1 MLSFN
6 LYANIKLQND
16 SLEYFDQYS
25 HHVRPT
31 TDRISSNTVADDQLV
46 LFLALH
52 FVARALHTAS
62 KVYNIK
68 SHNCL
73 LVIFI
78 HYLLSFYLTKTKLKK
93 ERWENAESKTAL
105 QLVRPKVLKH
115 ISLLVWNGLI
125 ACIQPSLIYIFPL
138 MWTFVK
144 TRFVLISG
152 RVQLSDSEEP
162 PPGGLQTRVE
172 DRPGTSSS
180 SCLPVKN
187 KKNKNKN
194 KNSMKR
200 VKINL
205 RSSYATLI
213 ECRRVTFII
222 NSM

>member
-6 LYANIKLQND
+6 LYANIQLQND
-16 SLEYFDQYS
+16 SLEYFDHYS

-78 HYLLSFYLTKTKLKK
+78 HDLLSFYLTKTKLKK

-144 TRFVLISG
+144 TGFVLIPEG
-152 RVQLSDSEEP
+152 VQLSDSEEP

-187 KKNKNKN
+187 KKTKTKT
-194 KNSMKR
+194 
-200 VKINL
+200 KIQWNEL
-205 RSSYATLI
+205 KQI
-213 ECRRVTFII
+213 
-222 NSM
+222 

>member
-6 LYANIKLQND
+6 LYANIQLQND

-31 TDRISSNTVADDQLV
+31 TDRIWSNTVADDQLV

-62 KVYNIK
+62 KVYNMN

-73 LVIFI
+73 LIIFI

-93 ERWENAESKTAL
+93 KRWEKAESKTAL

-144 TRFVLISG
+144 TGFVLISE

-187 KKNKNKN
+187 KTKT
-194 KNSMKR
+194 
-200 VKINL
+200 KIQWN
-205 RSSYATLI
+205 
-213 ECRRVTFII
+213 E
-222 NSM
+222 

>member
-25 HHVRPT
+25 HHARPT

-93 ERWENAESKTAL
+93 ER
-105 QLVRPKVLKH
+105 
-115 ISLLVWNGLI
+115 
-125 ACIQPSLIYIFPL
+125 
-138 MWTFVK
+138 
-144 TRFVLISG
+144 
-152 RVQLSDSEEP
+152 
-162 PPGGLQTRVE
+162 
-172 DRPGTSSS
+172 
-180 SCLPVKN
+180 
-187 KKNKNKN
+187 
-194 KNSMKR
+194 
-200 VKINL
+200 
-205 RSSYATLI
+205 
-213 ECRRVTFII
+213 
-222 NSM
+222 

>member
-62 KVYNIK
+62 KVYNIN

-93 ERWENAESKTAL
+93 KRWEKAESKTAL

-144 TRFVLISG
+144 TRFVLISE

-187 KKNKNKN
+187 KKTKTKT
-194 KNSMKR
+194 
-200 VKINL
+200 KIQWNEL
-205 RSSYATLI
+205 K
-213 ECRRVTFII
+213 
-222 NSM
+222 

>member
-6 LYANIKLQND
+6 LYANIQLQND
-16 SLEYFDQYS
+16 SLEYFDHYS

-105 QLVRPKVLKH
+105 QLVRLKVLKH

-144 TRFVLISG
+144 TGFVLIPEG
-152 RVQLSDSEEP
+152 VQLSDSEEP

-172 DRPGTSSS
+172 ERPGTSSS

>member
-6 LYANIKLQND
+6 LYANIQLQNG

>member
-6 LYANIKLQND
+6 LYANIQLQND

-138 MWTFVK
+138 MWRFVK
-144 TRFVLISG
+144 TGFVLIPEG
-152 RVQLSDSEEP
+152 VQLSDSEEP

-187 KKNKNKN
+187 KKTKTKT
-194 KNSMKR
+194 
-200 VKINL
+200 KIQWNEL
-205 RSSYATLI
+205 K
-213 ECRRVTFII
+213 
-222 NSM
+222 

>member
-6 LYANIKLQND
+6 LYANIQLQND

-105 QLVRPKVLKH
+105 QLVRLKVLKH

-138 MWTFVK
+138 LWTFVK
-144 TRFVLISG
+144 TGFVLITEG
-152 RVQLSDSEEP
+152 VQLSDSEEP

-187 KKNKNKN
+187 KKAKTKT
-194 KNSMKR
+194 
-200 VKINL
+200 KIQWNEW
-205 RSSYATLI
+205 R
-213 ECRRVTFII
+213 
-222 NSM
+222 

>member
-6 LYANIKLQND
+6 LYANIQLQND

-62 KVYNIK
+62 KVYNING
-68 SHNCL
+68 HNCL
-73 LVIFI
+73 LIIFI

-93 ERWENAESKTAL
+93 KKRWEKAESKTAL

-138 MWTFVK
+138 LWTFVK
-144 TRFVLISG
+144 TGFVLIPEG
-152 RVQLSDSEEP
+152 VQLSDSEEP

-187 KKNKNKN
+187 KKAKTKT
-194 KNSMKR
+194 
-200 VKINL
+200 KIQWNEW
-205 RSSYATLI
+205 R
-213 ECRRVTFII
+213 
-222 NSM
+222 

>member
-25 HHVRPT
+25 HHARPT

-62 KVYNIK
+62 KVYNIN

-93 ERWENAESKTAL
+93 RDEKT
-105 QLVRPKVLKH
+105 QNVRPH
-115 ISLLVWNGLI
+115 FN
-125 ACIQPSLIYIFPL
+125 
-138 MWTFVK
+138 
-144 TRFVLISG
+144 
-152 RVQLSDSEEP
+152 
-162 PPGGLQTRVE
+162 
-172 DRPGTSSS
+172 
-180 SCLPVKN
+180 
-187 KKNKNKN
+187 
-194 KNSMKR
+194 
-200 VKINL
+200 
-205 RSSYATLI
+205 
-213 ECRRVTFII
+213 
-222 NSM
+222 

>member
-187 KKNKNKN
+187 KKTKTKT
-194 KNSMKR
+194 
-200 VKINL
+200 KIQWNEL
-205 RSSYATLI
+205 K
-213 ECRRVTFII
+213 
-222 NSM
+222 

>member
-1 MLSFN
+1 MCSSRDIQIRQIRLIMSFN

-144 TRFVLISG
+144 TGFVLIPEG
-152 RVQLSDSEEP
+152 VQLSDSEEP

-187 KKNKNKN
+187 KKTKTKT
-194 KNSMKR
+194 
-200 VKINL
+200 KIQWNEL
-205 RSSYATLI
+205 K
-213 ECRRVTFII
+213 
-222 NSM
+222 